1 MSAER
6 RNDELQETIAPVS
19 AEPDAGDVRMSGT
32 VELTSLPAV
41 SRSGN
46 QVTLTSRNEIRYRN
60 ESVLGRGGM
69 GEVQLANDQD
79 IGRRVAVKRLLNQ
92 KNPQSVA
99 RFIDEVRTVG
109 KLEHPNIVPIHDVGV
124 DADGSLFFVMKYV
137 DGETLA
143 SIIGRLREGDVA
155 YHKRYRFE
163 ARLDLFSGLMRALQY
178 AHEQG
183 MLHRDVKPENIMV
196 GHFGEVMLTD
206 WGIARH
212 VNYNEGSSSD
222 DAKSAGEMPRASGQ
236 TMDGSIIGTIGYM
249 SPEQASGRSEEIDER
264 SDLYAAFVVLYE
276 LLSTRSFVQRGDSL
290 MKAITDAKK
299 RQAPQFLDPN
309 YDSRYQPAVP
319 AELRHFLRRG
329 LQPLK
334 ADRFQ
339 NADDVLRDLERIRS
353 GEPPIQCAGTLIKV
367 ANARLE
373 RLVDKHPLLAISL
386 YATTACVFLIGIVTT
401 CMVIVA
407 RWSPT

>member
-1 MSAER
+1 MSAEEPTQ
-6 RNDELQETIAPVS
+6 ELRETTAPAS
-19 AEPDAGDVRMSGT
+19 DAGEVRLNGT
-32 VELTSLPAV
+32 VGLTSLPEV
-41 SRSGN
+41 SRSGD
-46 QVTLTSRNEIRYRN
+46 QVTLTSRNEVRYRN

-79 IGRRVAVKRLLNQ
+79 IGRRVAVKRLLDE

-143 SIIGRLREGDVA
+143 SIIGRLRDGDLD
-155 YHKRYRFE
+155 YFKRYSFE

-178 AHEQG
+178 AHKQG

-196 GHFGEVMLTD
+196 GQFGEVMLTD

-212 VNYNEGSSSD
+212 VNQGDEV
-222 DAKSAGEMPRASGQ
+222 SAEQAQASGEMPRASGK

-249 SPEQASGRSEEIDER
+249 SPEQAAGISEDVDSR

-276 LLSTRSFVQRGDSL
+276 LLSTQSFVQRGGSL
-290 MKAITDAKK
+290 MKSITDAKE
-299 RQAPQFLDPN
+299 RQAPPFLDPN
-309 YDSRYQPAVP
+309 YDSRHQPSVP

-329 LQPLK
+329 LQASK
-334 ADRFQ
+334 TDRFQ
-339 NADDVLRDLERIRS
+339 NADEVLRDLERIRS

-373 RLVDKHPLLAISL
+373 RLVDRHPLLAISL
-386 YATTACVFLIGIVTT
+386 YATTACLFVVGIVTT
-401 CMVIVA
+401 CMVIVE

>member
-1 MSAER
+1 MTAEKR
-6 RNDELQETIAPVS
+6 SNELPETIAPVPT
-19 AEPDAGDVRMSGT
+19 AAGDEVSPRLTGAAG
-32 VELTSLPAV
+32 LTSLPEV

-46 QVTLTSRNEIRYRN
+46 QVTLTSRNEVRYRN

-69 GEVQLANDQD
+69 GEVQLASDQD
-79 IGRRVAVKRLLNQ
+79 IGRRVAVKRLLDK

-143 SIIGRLREGDVA
+143 SIISRLHEGDRE
-155 YHKRYRFE
+155 YHKRYSFE
-163 ARLDLFSGLMRALQY
+163 ARLDLFSGLLRALQY

-212 VNYNEGSSSD
+212 VNHHPNSVTD
-222 DAKSAGEMPRASGQ
+222 NAKSVGDMPRASGQ
-236 TMDGSIIGTIGYM
+236 TIDGSIIGTIGYM
-249 SPEQASGRSEEIDER
+249 SPEQASGHSEEIDAR
-264 SDLYAAFVVLYE
+264 SDLYSAFVVLYE
-276 LLSTRSFVQRGDSL
+276 LLSTQAFAPRGDSL
-290 MKAITDAKK
+290 LKVITDAKE

-309 YDSRYQPAVP
+309 FASRFQPAVP

-329 LQPLK
+329 LQPAK
-334 ADRFQ
+334 KDRFQ
-339 NADDVLRDLERIRS
+339 SASDVLRDLERIRS
-353 GEPPIQCAGTLIKV
+353 GEPPVQCAGTLIKV

-373 RLVDKHPLLAISL
+373 RLVDKQPLLAISL
-386 YATTACVFLIGIVTT
+386 YVMTACLFLIGLVTT
-401 CMVIVA
+401 CMVVLG
-407 RWSPT
+407 R

>member
-1 MSAER
+1 MTTEDR
-6 RNDELQETIAPVS
+6 RDKLPETIIPVPT
-19 AEPDAGDVRMSGT
+19 AAGDEVGPRLTGT
-32 VELTSLPAV
+32 VGRTSLPDV

-46 QVTLTSRNEIRYRN
+46 QVTLTSRNEVRYRN

-79 IGRRVAVKRLLNQ
+79 IGRRVAVKRLLDK

-143 SIIGRLREGDVA
+143 SIISRLHEGDRE
-155 YHKRYRFE
+155 YHHRYGFE
-163 ARLDLFSGLMRALQY
+163 ARLDLFSGLLRALQY

-212 VNYNEGSSSD
+212 VNHHQGSSTD
-222 DAKSAGEMPRASGQ
+222 GAKPAGEKARAWGQ
-236 TMDGSIIGTIGYM
+236 TIDG
-249 SPEQASGRSEEIDER
+249 
-264 SDLYAAFVVLYE
+264 
-276 LLSTRSFVQRGDSL
+276 
-290 MKAITDAKK
+290 AI
-299 RQAPQFLDPN
+299 
-309 YDSRYQPAVP
+309 
-319 AELRHFLRRG
+319 
-329 LQPLK
+329 
-334 ADRFQ
+334 
-339 NADDVLRDLERIRS
+339 
-353 GEPPIQCAGTLIKV
+353 AGTLG
-367 ANARLE
+367 
-373 RLVDKHPLLAISL
+373 
-386 YATTACVFLIGIVTT
+386 Y
-401 CMVIVA
+401 M
-407 RWSPT
+407 